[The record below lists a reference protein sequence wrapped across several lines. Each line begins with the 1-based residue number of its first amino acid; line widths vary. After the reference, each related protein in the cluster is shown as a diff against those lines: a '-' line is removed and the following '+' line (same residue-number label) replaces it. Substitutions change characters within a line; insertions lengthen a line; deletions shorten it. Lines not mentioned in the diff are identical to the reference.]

1 MRNITELTQ
10 LEAEFVTM
18 LIEAYPAGQGYI
30 PERDHDVRDLTV
42 DLVAEGRVERTEI
55 DEQDAS
61 GASYRLA
68 DGRSC
73 RRRRHEL
80 RHSDE
85 RTDSDPRRRRIP
97 IDRTAERQGR
107 ALARP

>member
-1 MRNITELTQ
+1 MRSVSELSQ

-55 DEQDAS
+55 NELDAS
-61 GASYRLA
+61 GVSYRL
-68 DGRSC
+68 
-73 RRRRHEL
+73 
-80 RHSDE
+80 
-85 RTDSDPRRRRIP
+85 TDKFAEQVR
-97 IDRTAERQGR
+97 RTAADR
-107 ALARP
+107 AEGAHLN